1 MDQLFGQGAQ
11 PFGRQLSRPGAG
23 RLPVTVITG
32 FLGAGK
38 STLIKALLASPEGAG
53 TALIVNEFGEV
64 GIDDALLRESSERT
78 MLLGNG
84 CLCCLSGTDLQM
96 TLRDLFAERMRGSIP
111 DFRRVIIETSGLAD
125 PSPILQT
132 LATDRTLDL
141 HYALEGL
148 VTVVDA
154 AAALATAEHAD
165 EWAKQAALADRIV
178 LTKVDLA
185 APEEHDALRAR
196 LAELAPLA
204 PVEEAK
210 AGVVDPA
217 FVLGE
222 AEGLREAARR
232 SSFLCETP
240 APAPAHRQPYKTFVI
255 TIDRPLPWTVF
266 AHAFDTL
273 ASLRG
278 PDLLRVKGFVNVAG
292 RAGPVVVHFVQHLA
306 HQPEEL
312 KAWPGEDRTTRLV
325 FITRNLARERVEA
338 LLSAV
343 LAMADDAPEEG
354 AAGAGGPEA
363 DS

>member
-1 MDQLFGQGAQ
+1 VDQLFGQGVQ

-23 RLPVTVITG
+23 KLPVTVITG

-38 STLIKALLASPEGAG
+38 STLIKALLACPEGAG

-78 MLLGNG
+78 KLLGNG

-96 TLRDLFAERMRGSIP
+96 TLRDLFVERMHGSIP
-111 DFRRVIIETSGLAD
+111 DFKRVVIETSGLAD

-132 LATDRTLDL
+132 LASDRTLDL

-154 AAALATAEHAD
+154 ATALATAEHAP
-165 EWAKQAALADRIV
+165 EWEKQVALADRII
-178 LTKVDLA
+178 LTKIDLA
-185 APEEHDALRAR
+185 SPEERER
-196 LAELAPLA
+196 VRVQLAELAPLA
-204 PVEEAK
+204 PVVEAE
-210 AGVVDPA
+210 AGIVDPA
-217 FVLGE
+217 FVFGE
-222 AEGLREAARR
+222 TLALREAERR
-232 SSFLCETP
+232 SSFLCE
-240 APAPAHRQPYKTFVI
+240 APSPTGEHKQPYKTFVI
-255 TIDRPLPWTVF
+255 TIDRPLPWSVF

-292 RAGPVVVHFVQHLA
+292 RLGPVVVHFVQHLA

-312 KAWPGEDRTTRLV
+312 KTWPGEDHATRLV
-325 FITRNLARERVEA
+325 FITRNLTRERVEA
-338 LLSAV
+338 LLNAV
-343 LAMADDAPEEG
+343 LAMADDAPDEST
-354 AAGAGGPEA
+354 GAGEPET
-363 DS
+363 SR

>member
-23 RLPVTVITG
+23 KLPVTVITG

-111 DFRRVIIETSGLAD
+111 DFRRVVIETSGLAD

-154 AAALATAEHAD
+154 ATALATAEHAD
-165 EWAKQAALADRIV
+165 EWAKQVALADRII
-178 LTKVDLA
+178 LTKIDLV
-185 APEEHDALRAR
+185 APEERDRVR
-196 LAELAPLA
+196 SRVAELAPLA
-204 PVEEAK
+204 PVAEAE

-222 AEGLREAARR
+222 TQALKDAARR
-232 SSFLCETP
+232 SSFLCE
-240 APAPAHRQPYKTFVI
+240 APAPAEAHRQSYKTFVI
-255 TIDRPLPWTVF
+255 TIEHPMPWSVF
-266 AHAFDTL
+266 AQAFDTL

-292 RAGPVVVHFVQHLA
+292 RPGPVVVHFVQHLA

-312 KAWPGEDRTTRLV
+312 KAWPGEDRSTRLV
-325 FITRNLARERVEA
+325 FITRNLTRERVEG
-338 LLSAV
+338 LLNAV
-343 LAMADDAPEEG
+343 FAMAEDAPEEG
-354 AAGAGGPEA
+354 AGAGGPA
-363 DS
+363 ASP

>member
-1 MDQLFGQGAQ
+1 VDRLFGTSAQ

-23 RLPVTVITG
+23 KLPVTVITG

-53 TALIVNEFGEV
+53 TALIINEFGEV
-64 GIDDALLRESSERT
+64 GIDDALLRESSEKT

-84 CLCCLSGTDLQM
+84 CLCCLSGTDLQL
-96 TLRDLFAERMRGSIP
+96 TLRDLFAERLRGAIP

-132 LATDRTLDL
+132 LATDRTLDV

-148 VTVVDA
+148 VTVVDTA
-154 AAALATAEHAD
+154 TALASVDHSP
-165 EWAKQAALADRIV
+165 EWTKQVALADRIV
-178 LTKVDLA
+178 LTKTDLA
-185 APEEHDALRAR
+185 TPEQLDQVRAL
-196 LAELAPLA
+196 LTELAPLA
-204 PVEEAK
+204 PVTEA
-210 AGVVDPA
+210 AQGVADPA

-222 AEGLREAARR
+222 GEARQEAQRR
-232 SSFLCETP
+232 SAFLCE
-240 APAPAHRQPYKTFVI
+240 APAVDPGAHRQPYKTFVI
-255 TIDRPLPWTVF
+255 TIDRPLPWSVF
-266 AHAFDTL
+266 AHALDTL

-312 KAWPGEDRTTRLV
+312 TSWPSPDHRTRLV
-325 FITRNLARERVEA
+325 FITRQLTRERVEG
-338 LLSAV
+338 LLAAV
-343 LAMADDAPEEG
+343 LAMAEDADEN
-354 AAGAGGPEA
+354 AH
-363 DS
+363 S